1 MACIIP
7 EGKKNKIVAG
17 VIVVSFVLSYIF
29 NTLSVFAGISSGV
42 KIMILTVII
51 SLAAANIISGKGGRK
66 CITYIYVFL
75 QWLLQPMQSECFR

>member
-1 MACIIP
+1 MFMACIIP

-29 NTLSVFAGISSGV
+29 NTLSVFEGISSGV

-51 SLAAANIISGKGGRK
+51 SLAAAILFPVKEEEN
-66 CITYIYVFL
+66 V
-75 QWLLQPMQSECFR
+75 

>member
-1 MACIIP
+1 MSLPPMLHMACIIP

-29 NTLSVFAGISSGV
+29 NTLSVFEGISSGV

-51 SLAAANIISGKGGRK
+51 SLAAAILFPVKEEEN
-66 CITYIYVFL
+66 V
-75 QWLLQPMQSECFR
+75 